1 MTEVEAE
8 QRGWRQIFVSRFWQ
22 RRRVHVVLLV
32 WAAIYLPALGSLEIK
47 GEEGRRI
54 LPAITM
60 LQSGNFLVPY
70 VGSEAY
76 FRKPPLVNWLV
87 AASFKLTGVRNE
99 WTARLPSVF
108 AVLAVAIAFVTV
120 GSGSLGSLGSLFAA
134 LVWLVNFAN
143 VEKGRLIG
151 LQEGKRQPRQEVSK
165 TAGKIH

>member
-60 LQSGNFLVPY
+60 LQSGN
-70 VGSEAY
+70 
-76 FRKPPLVNWLV
+76 
-87 AASFKLTGVRNE
+87 
-99 WTARLPSVF
+99 
-108 AVLAVAIAFVTV
+108 
-120 GSGSLGSLGSLFAA
+120 
-134 LVWLVNFAN
+134 
-143 VEKGRLIG
+143 
-151 LQEGKRQPRQEVSK
+151 
-165 TAGKIH
+165 